1 MAVTLRVANKYIHAP
16 LYSDLVLKP
25 FDFICLAFSLLLSL
39 LLPFII
45 HLMVDA
51 NQNQCNVNSNIHVLI
66 IMKLTLQFDCPSAV
80 RTRGFR
86 NKLSR

>member
-16 LYSDLVLKP
+16 LYSDLDLKP
-25 FDFICLAFSLLLSL
+25 FDFICLAFSLLLS
-39 LLPFII
+39 FII